1 MLHMS
6 FKLYRRILFS
16 YYVSLKQGGN
26 CVELGCEYGA
36 YVQDREADPE
46 SETQRNRQTAVD
58 HRSKRYYH
66 ARAYEGK
73 F

>member
-1 MLHMS
+1 
-6 FKLYRRILFS
+6 
-16 YYVSLKQGGN
+16 
-26 CVELGCEYGA
+26 VELGCEYGA